1 MGKKFSTKQQ
11 NDIRQ
16 KLINIFEER
25 LREGRP
31 NKITIDNLVKEAGI
45 AKGSFY
51 HFFPSKEML
60 FVAVI
65 NQEQER
71 ILKKA
76 QKISKLGGTSKK
88 EKLKKILFIIIKE
101 IKTHPWL
108 QNLSGPEFEQMI
120 QRLPQNL
127 QAKLLNED
135 KLALK
140 RLLKDLVLSPKLPLD
155 DLLVSIEII
164 LASASHAEDFGRHYD
179 RAVKTMINGLVD
191 TFFDER
197 KDYE

>member
-76 QKISKLGGTSKK
+76 QKISKLGGTSEK

-164 LASASHAEDFGRHYD
+164 LASASHAEDFGPHYD
-179 RAVKTMINGLVD
+179 RTVKTMINGLVD

>member
-60 FVAVI
+60 FVAII

-76 QKISKLGGTSKK
+76 QKISKLGGTSEK

-140 RLLKDLVLSPKLPLD
+140 RLGAEPQ
-155 DLLVSIEII
+155 
-164 LASASHAEDFGRHYD
+164 ASS
-179 RAVKTMINGLVD
+179 
-191 TFFDER
+191 
-197 KDYE
+197 